1 MINWSIIRKLN
12 KGINCTPYFAVFGK
26 EAYNGLEMDSRIN
39 GLSSEDFGK
48 IKTTTQLFTI
58 LGLLNHLVAT
68 ESVDRGAADARNL
81 LCYIMSKKTDAFVL
95 GCKAGRLDCVFQW
108 NQLTKCDLAT
118 TWSIEDVPDKEIS
131 IRSAIIAVSIS
142 RGQGVIRCGCKKACS
157 GKCRCLANN
166 QKCNSR
172 CHNGNVNFIQ

>member
-1 MINWSIIRKLN
+1 MAREIASAGQNSQAVKMLKKN
-12 KGINCTPYFAVFGK
+12 KK
-26 EAYNGLEMDSRIN
+26 RIN
-39 GLSSEDFGK
+39 SFKVGDLV
-48 IKTTTQLFTI
+48 
-58 LGLLNHLVAT
+58 LVAT

-142 RGQGVIRCGCKKACS
+142 HGQGVIRCGCKKACT

-166 QKCNSR
+166 QK
-172 CHNGNVNFIQ
+172 